1 MVEYYAY
8 EKLLELSVSI
18 KVFYY
23 LTKISLLFRNNFQ
36 DIMLK
41 SLWLSALL
49 FFNRHK
55 VYYY

>member
-8 EKLLELSVSI
+8 EKLLELSASI

-23 LTKISLLFRNNFQ
+23 LTKIPLLFRNNFQ